1 MQPKKNSYT
10 FVLNPE
16 QQELLKI
23 LLRMGNYRPKTV
35 PHTIIAVEAQDCVVN
50 LYKSG
55 KCLVQG
61 KGAEDFVIF
70 FLEPNVLQSATVGY
84 EDELHPELTA
94 PHMGIDES
102 GKGDFF
108 GPLVACAVYVNPDI
122 ASAMQEIGVKDCKL
136 LTDKA
141 VLYIGSKTRQMLGT
155 NRYTLVSIGP
165 ETYNRLYL
173 KMRNVN
179 TLLAW
184 AHARCIENLLETVP
198 SCPRAVADQFGA
210 KQVIERA
217 LMKKGRSIEL
227 EQRHKAE
234 SDIAVAAA
242 SVLAR
247 ESFLRGLGRLNDAF
261 GVQVHKGASEQVKEA
276 AIQLIK
282 KFGPE
287 ILLKTSKCH
296 FQTADKVLAA
306 CGTSRAALGPE
317 GQVASRVPSGGFKR
331 KPKTEGDG
339 DAKKGGAKKKDGA

>member
-1 MQPKKNSYT
+1 MEKKNSYT
-10 FVLNPE
+10 FVLNAE
-16 QQELLKI
+16 QQEALK
-23 LLRMGNYRPKTV
+23 LMLSMGNYRTKTV
-35 PHTIIAVEAQDCVVN
+35 PHTQVAVEAQDCVVN

-70 FLEPNVLQSATVGY
+70 FLEPNVLLSATLGY
-84 EDELHPELTA
+84 EELLNPDLVT

-108 GPLVACAVYVNPDI
+108 GALVASAVYVDPDL
-122 ASAMQEIGVKDCKL
+122 AHAMQELGVKDCKQ

-141 VLYIGSKTRQMLGT
+141 VCFIGAKTRHLLGPK
-155 NRYTLVSIGP
+155 RFTLVTIGA
-165 ETYNRLYL
+165 ETYNRLYA

-184 AHARCIENLLETVP
+184 AHARCIENLLNTTP
-198 SCPRAVADQFGA
+198 TCPRAVADQFGA

-217 LMKKGRSIEL
+217 LMKKGRKIKL

-247 ESFLRGLGRLNDAF
+247 EAFLRGLAKLGETYGIQA
-261 GVQVHKGASEQVKEA
+261 HKGASEQVKQS
-276 AIQLIK
+276 AIDLIK
-282 KFGPE
+282 KSGPE
-287 ILLKTSKCH
+287 VLLKTCKCH
-296 FQTADKVLAA
+296 FRTTDQVLEA
-306 CGTSRAALGPE
+306 CGTTRAALGPD
-317 GQVASRVPSGGFKR
+317 GQVRSRTE
-331 KPKTEGDG
+331 KPEREQPTP
-339 DAKKGGAKKKDGA
+339 

>member
-1 MQPKKNSYT
+1 METKKNSYT
-10 FVLNPE
+10 FVLNQE
-16 QQELLKI
+16 QQEALKI
-23 LLRMGNYRPKTV
+23 LLKMGNYKAKVV
-35 PHTIIAVEAQDCVVN
+35 PHTQMAVEAQDCVVN

-70 FLEPNVLQSATVGY
+70 FLEPNVLQAATVGY
-84 EDELHPELTA
+84 EEILNPELVS

-108 GPLVACAVYVNPDI
+108 GSLVASAVYVDPDL
-122 ASAMQEIGVKDCKL
+122 AHAMQDMGVKDCKQ

-141 VLYIGSKTRQMLGT
+141 VFFLGNKTRQLLGPK
-155 NRYTLVSIGP
+155 RFALVAIGP
-165 ETYNRLYL
+165 EAYNRLYA

-184 AHARCIENLLETVP
+184 AHARCIENLMETVP
-198 SCPRAVADQFGA
+198 DCPRAVADQFGA

-217 LMKKGRSIEL
+217 LMKKGRSIKL

-247 ESFLRGLGRLNDAF
+247 EAFLRGLGRLGETYGIQA
-261 GVQVHKGASEQVKEA
+261 HKGASEQVKA
-276 AIQLIK
+276 SAIELIK
-282 KFGPE
+282 KAGPQ
-287 ILLKTSKCH
+287 ILLKTCKCH
-296 FQTADKVLAA
+296 FRTADQVLAA
-306 CGTSRAALGPE
+306 CGSSRASLGPD
-317 GQVASRVPSGGFKR
+317 GQAVSRTKD
-331 KPKTEGDG
+331 E
-339 DAKKGGAKKKDGA
+339 KK

>member
-1 MQPKKNSYT
+1 MAISCIGFLPLVTPEHFWSNQRAMEKKNSFT
-10 FVLNPE
+10 FVLNKE
-16 QQELLKI
+16 QQEALKI
-23 LLRMGNYRPKTV
+23 LLNMGNYKRKEV

-70 FLEPNVLQSATVGY
+70 FLEPNVLQAATVGY
-84 EDELHPELTA
+84 EELLNPDLVA

-108 GPLVACAVYVNPDI
+108 GSLVACAVYVDPDL
-122 ASAMQEIGVKDCKL
+122 AHAMQEIGVKDCKQ

-141 VLYIGSKTRQMLGT
+141 VFLIGNKTRQLLGPK
-155 NRYTLVSIGP
+155 RFSMVAIGP
-165 ETYNRLYL
+165 EAYNRLYA

-184 AHARCIENLLETVP
+184 AHARCIENLMETVP
-198 SCPRAVADQFGA
+198 DCPRAVADQFGA

-217 LMKKGRSIEL
+217 LMKKGRSIKL

-247 ESFLRGLGRLNDAF
+247 EAFLRGLGKLGETYGIHA
-261 GVQVHKGASEQVKEA
+261 HKGASEQVKASAVE
-276 AIQLIK
+276 LVK
-282 KFGPE
+282 KAGPE
-287 ILLKTSKCH
+287 ILLKTCKCH
-296 FQTADKVLAA
+296 FRTADQVLAS
-306 CGTSRAALGPE
+306 CGSSRAALGPE
-317 GQVASRVPSGGFKR
+317 GQAVSRTK
-331 KPKTEGDG
+331 E
-339 DAKKGGAKKKDGA
+339 A